1 MNKGEL
7 IAALANKTEMTKKD
21 SEAALNAVLDV
32 IAESMAKGEKVQL
45 IGFGTFEAKNR
56 PARVARNPRTGASV
70 KIAACKAPAF
80 KAPAAARLR
89 DFSLRK
95 RSKKLQKHNICAK
108 LTAQVL
114 LYGFIQ
120 GRNSYDR

>member
-7 IAALANKTEMTKKD
+7 IAALANKTEMTKESSCPRCPQPPHRRFCED
-21 SEAALNAVLDV
+21 RCLQGSCFQGRQSSEGRCQQV
-32 IAESMAKGEKVQL
+32 IRFLV
-45 IGFGTFEAKNR
+45 
-56 PARVARNPRTGASV
+56 
-70 KIAACKAPAF
+70 
-80 KAPAAARLR
+80 PAAARLR